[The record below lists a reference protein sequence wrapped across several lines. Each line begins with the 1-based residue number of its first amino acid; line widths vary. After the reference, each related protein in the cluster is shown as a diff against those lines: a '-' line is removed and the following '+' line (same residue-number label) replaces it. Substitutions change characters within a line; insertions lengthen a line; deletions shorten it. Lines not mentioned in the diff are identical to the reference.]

1 MKKFPIFKAGT
12 ILNKIDLPYLNNK
25 KFSIHLHSFSLNFP
39 CRLDAM
45 AIDPANVAYNSNL
58 FFTPG
63 EVVISIKRY
72 IKLKV
77 RVLSDKGKVL
87 KISQETKRK
96 VLVKHAYLLM
106 CRLLNVA
113 PSLEISVD
121 DSDILKHCGFGS
133 SSSTLMAVA
142 AAINEMYGKPVKK
155 QDLIKY
161 ITSNHGEEVSDT
173 NETQLKLVQCI
184 GGGANSGL
192 NKEGIIIIAGRAC
205 PIAKMLYPAKVIIG
219 IPNDFVPKDAKYLM
233 ELEEKNL
240 HKFQYTGKKY
250 GKQIAYHI
258 LHRALPEMTQGKI
271 TELADIVFEYRFNMG
286 SNKNCSF
293 VFPRINTISKKI
305 KYLFEDKI
313 CDFLALSSV
322 GPAFFAIA
330 NDPEKIQKICNEFS
344 KNNMNCIITDV
355 CNNKYIIHKDAR

>member
-1 MKKFPIFKAGT
+1 MKKFPVFKAGT
-12 ILNKIDLPYLNNK
+12 VLNGISLAYLDK
-25 KFSIHLHSFSLNFP
+25 KKLECCLKSFSIDFP

-45 AIDPANVAYNSNL
+45 AIDPANVTYNSNL

-72 IKLKV
+72 IKVKV
-77 RVLSDKGKVL
+77 KVLSPKGNVL
-87 KISQETKRK
+87 KIGAETKRG

-106 CRLLNVA
+106 CHLLNVA
-113 PSLEISVD
+113 PSVEITVND
-121 DSDILKHCGFGS
+121 DDVLKHCGFGS

-142 AAINEMYGKPVKK
+142 VAINELYGNPIKK

-161 ITSNHGEEVSDT
+161 ITSNHGEEVSDK
-173 NETQLKLVQCI
+173 NKNQLKAVQCI

-192 NKEGIIIIAGRAC
+192 NKEGILIVAGRAC
-205 PIAKMLYPAKVIIG
+205 PIAKMKYKAKVIIG
-219 IPNDFVPKDAKYLM
+219 IPNDFVPKNAKYLM

-240 HKFQYTGKKY
+240 YKFERTGKKHA
-250 GKQIAYHI
+250 KHIAYHL
-258 LHRALPEMTQGKI
+258 LHKAIPEMVQGKI
-271 TELADIVFEYRFNMG
+271 KELANIVFEYRFNMG

-293 VFPRINTISKKI
+293 VFDRINDISKGTRC
-305 KYLFEDKI
+305 LFENGF

-330 NDPEKIQKICNEFS
+330 SDTKQITKICDVFHR
-344 KNNMNCIITDV
+344 NNMHCIITNI
-355 CNNKYIIHKDAR
+355 CNTTYTIHKDV